1 MSVINGETFANF
13 KSCDATEVDP
23 NSVEIAEVK
32 IFSLINNLLTIE
44 TYSNIVE
51 NRRGIVRKRI

>member
-23 NSVEIAEVK
+23 NSVEIEEVK